1 MWQYSQSTGALTAP
15 DGSLAGSGYS
25 GGHGEGVNAP
35 QMQNVADVGPIP
47 QGFWAIG
54 APYTDPE
61 KGPLVMR
68 LEPDSATETFGRS
81 GFLIHGDLVGHV
93 GAKLASHGCIILSH
107 ALRQAIATSEDSNLL
122 VNP

>member
-25 GGHGEGVNAP
+25 GHGTGVNAP

-47 QGFWAIG
+47 QGLWFIG

-93 GAKLASHGCIILSH
+93 GAKLASHGCIILAH
-107 ALRQAIATSEDSNLL
+107 ALRQAIANSGDSTLE